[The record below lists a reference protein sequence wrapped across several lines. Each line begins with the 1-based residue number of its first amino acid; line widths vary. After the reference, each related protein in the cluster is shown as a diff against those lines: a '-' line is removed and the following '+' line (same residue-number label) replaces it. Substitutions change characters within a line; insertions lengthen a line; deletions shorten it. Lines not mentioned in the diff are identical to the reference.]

1 MVCAMS
7 TRSTSGPDQNHDP
20 LPLRGRQSEWTRII
34 DLLRQA
40 GRGHRCVLVID
51 GPGGSGRTRL
61 LTELVL
67 AARRTHGIVFERS
80 GPIPYADLRQLA
92 WECEQLAARL
102 TALPRGTATGP
113 VLVAWDDAGVS
124 DRTVTD
130 RTVTDRTVTDR
141 TVTDRTVGNSGW
153 TGLERFPA
161 FVSAPATPILWA
173 LAPRT
178 GEGLTIAGILGTPRV
193 IDVQLRPLPTAAVN
207 ELLADLLGA
216 MPAAD
221 LAHLAAVASG
231 NPRALVDLVDAL
243 LDEGL
248 IEVDAGSDTSVDT
261 GTARLTS
268 VRLPGRCTFRVRG
281 RLNRLSA
288 PARHLVQVASAAG
301 PSFQVSELAGLMRE
315 TAAGLLP
322 TIEEALS
329 SGLIVCVD
337 DGLAFSHEL
346 VCDIVAGTLPRSIR
360 AALREEVDRARAARP
375 ATEPAPEPAAR
386 RDAAAPEAPAPAA
399 SAERA
404 VAPSSAGWDR
414 LSDTE
419 LEIARLVSQALTNR
433 QIATRVYLSPH
444 TINYHLRQIYR
455 KLEINSR
462 VQLANLAQAQNLGQ
476 AGTVDSTSDPTS
488 DSTSDP
494 TS

>member
-1 MVCAMS
+1 MG
-7 TRSTSGPDQNHDP
+7 TRSTSEPGENHDP
-20 LPLRGRQSEWTRII
+20 LLLRGRHSEWTRII

-40 GRGHRCVLVID
+40 ARGHRCVLVID

-61 LTELVL
+61 LNELVW

-92 WECEQLAARL
+92 WECEQFAGRL

-113 VLVAWDDAGVS
+113 VLVAWDDAGIA
-124 DRTVTD
+124 DRTVAD
-130 RTVTDRTVTDR
+130 RTVA
-141 TVTDRTVGNSGW
+141 DRTVGNPGW
-153 TGLERFPA
+153 TGVERFPA
-161 FVSAPATPILWA
+161 LISGPATPILWA

-178 GEGLTIAGILGTPRV
+178 GEGLTIAGILGAPRV

-216 MPAAD
+216 TPAAD

-243 LDEGL
+243 RDEGM
-248 IEVDAGSDTSVDT
+248 IEIDTYSHHR
-261 GTARLTS
+261 TARLTS

-281 RLNRLSA
+281 RLDRLSA
-288 PARHLVQVASAAG
+288 RARHLVQVASAAG

-322 TIEEALS
+322 MIEEALS

-375 ATEPAPEPAAR
+375 APEPATHREAAVPKAAVPKAAVPKAAVPKAAVPVVPAQRAAR
-386 RDAAAPEAPAPAA
+386 
-399 SAERA
+399 
-404 VAPSSAGWDR
+404 PSSAGWDR

-462 VQLANLAQAQNLGQ
+462 VQLASLAQAQNL
-476 AGTVDSTSDPTS
+476 S
-488 DSTSDP
+488 
-494 TS
+494 